1 MASGMTA
8 MWMTSSTVIGISTA
22 TVQFAETATRWT
34 STSSRDCWTNAPTL
48 SSLFLRHPTSPLR
61 SVWSYKGSMTARN
74 RCRHTVG
81 TEQGGFCVW
90 HLQRRGCLY
99 PKKYGFRDIHPCRT
113 WDRCGFYQGFY
124 RTGKTITSDRSGAFK
139 MGIKAG
145 WRVPVMAQWL
155 TNPTRNHEVVGSVPG
170 LAQWVKDLALLLWAV
185 V

>member
-124 RTGKTITSDRSGAFK
+124 MTGNGADAACPLR
-139 MGIKAG
+139 GTDAWYCG
-145 WRVPVMAQWL
+145 WCNRREDCPGVEEHAPIYPKIRKQSQWQSQL
-155 TNPTRNHEVVGSVPG
+155 
-170 LAQWVKDLALLLWAV
+170 Q
-185 V
+185 